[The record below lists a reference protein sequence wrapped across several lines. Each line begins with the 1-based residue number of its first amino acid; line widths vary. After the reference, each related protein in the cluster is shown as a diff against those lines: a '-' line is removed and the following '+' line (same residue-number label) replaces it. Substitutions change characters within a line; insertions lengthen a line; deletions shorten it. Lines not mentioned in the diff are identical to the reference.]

1 MKTIF
6 IWNEG
11 FEYPLKYFVLE
22 GDYRH
27 LHDTYINCLDDPH
40 LERELAAIL
49 DYDENGNSAIK
60 FLDTFPVSEVQGD
73 TAVIE
78 VGFIP

>member
-27 LHDTYINCLDDPH
+27 LHGTMINCATDPD
-40 LERELAAIL
+40 LEEELAAIL
-49 DYDENGNSAIK
+49 NYDEKGNSAVK
-60 FLDTFPVSEVQGD
+60 FLDTFPVNEVQGD